1 MREGSVF
8 PKRNGDGLVVAWLAR
23 YPNPIDHTNRVG
35 RQFGPEYRTEAHAW
49 LEREQYLAV
58 LHN

>member
-1 MREGSVF
+1 MTTW
-8 PKRNGDGLVVAWLAR
+8 LVR
-23 YPNPIDHTNRVG
+23 YPNPLARDKRVG